1 MGRVGSGLNKWGK
14 SGLIIV
20 FVAVVGGGV
29 FVLVVVV
36 VADDDGDHIFI
47 MTMLTIFLTK
57 SFKPYFIF
65 LDICFCVDI
74 YFSTTGCERH
84 NRGGSPLRVAFGR
97 GFRKASKQGESSCS
111 FCSGVEKEVKYNMQI
126 TY

>member
-1 MGRVGSGLNKWGK
+1 MGSGLNKWGK

-20 FVAVVGGGV
+20 FVAGVGV

-97 GFRKASKQGESSCS
+97 RFRKASKQGESSCG
-111 FCSGVEKEVKYNMQI
+111 FCSGVKKEVKYNLQI
-126 TY
+126 TFLNRV

>member
-20 FVAVVGGGV
+20 FVAGVGV

-36 VADDDGDHIFI
+36 YVADDDGDHIFI

-57 SFKPYFIF
+57 SFKPYFIS
-65 LDICFCVDI
+65 
-74 YFSTTGCERH
+74 YF
-84 NRGGSPLRVAFGR
+84 
-97 GFRKASKQGESSCS
+97 
-111 FCSGVEKEVKYNMQI
+111 
-126 TY
+126 

>member
-1 MGRVGSGLNKWGK
+1 MGSGLNKWGK

-20 FVAVVGGGV
+20 VVVVVVGGGGVGGGV

-65 LDICFCVDI
+65 LDICFCVDTF
-74 YFSTTGCERH
+74 FSMPGCERH
-84 NRGGSPLRVAFGR
+84 NRGGSPL
-97 GFRKASKQGESSCS
+97 
-111 FCSGVEKEVKYNMQI
+111 
-126 TY
+126 

>member
-1 MGRVGSGLNKWGK
+1 MGSGLNKWGK

-20 FVAVVGGGV
+20 FVAVVVGGV

-65 LDICFCVDI
+65 LDICFCVDTF
-74 YFSTTGCERH
+74 FSMPGCERH
-84 NRGGSPLRVAFGR
+84 NRGGSPL
-97 GFRKASKQGESSCS
+97 
-111 FCSGVEKEVKYNMQI
+111 
-126 TY
+126 